1 MSREPTYS
9 ATKLIEAIRSQAQLT
24 EKELARSLDVSVK
37 ELRSQPDSEKIRQGL
52 DLWARA
58 IAILRRRYPV
68 KDLTL
73 AFHVRNTPIYELSW
87 KTVLELMLERKGQLL
102 VDHLRASIRVRGSDY
117 GGLHTAKPLPCGV
130 AETLRDLSFAISSH
144 VDDGLEPTEGELAE
158 WSDWISGA
166 APVYWRLESACEKVV
181 EGDTSPAALEEL
193 RTSLAY
199 AQGVREYTPGPQW

>member
-1 MSREPTYS
+1 MSQESTNS
-9 ATKLIEAIRSQAQLT
+9 TAKLIEAIRSQTQLT

-37 ELRSQPDSEKIRQGL
+37 ELRSRPDGEKIRQGL
-52 DLWARA
+52 DLWAKT

-68 KDLTL
+68 RDLTL

-87 KTVLELMLERKGQLL
+87 KTVLELMSEGKGQQL

-117 GGLHTAKPLPCGV
+117 GGLHTAKPQPCSV

-158 WSDWISGA
+158 WSHWISGA
-166 APVYWRLESACEKVV
+166 APVYWRLASACEKIVG
-181 EGDTSPAALEEL
+181 GDTSSAALEEL
-193 RTSLAY
+193 STSLAF
-199 AQGVREYTPGPQW
+199 AQGLSNYIPGPQW

>member
-1 MSREPTYS
+1 MSQESTNS
-9 ATKLIEAIRSQAQLT
+9 TAKLIEAIRSQAQLT

-37 ELRSQPDSEKIRQGL
+37 ELRSRPDGEKIRQGL
-52 DLWARA
+52 DLWAKT

-87 KTVLELMLERKGQLL
+87 KTVLELMSEGKGQQL

-117 GGLHTAKPLPCGV
+117 GGLHTAKPQPCGV

-158 WSDWISGA
+158 WSHWISGA
-166 APVYWRLESACEKVV
+166 APVYWRLESACEKIVD
-181 EGDTSPAALEEL
+181 GDTSSAALEEL
-193 RTSLAY
+193 RASLAF
-199 AQGVREYTPGPQW
+199 AQGLSNYIPGPQW

>member
-1 MSREPTYS
+1 MSQESTNS
-9 ATKLIEAIRSQAQLT
+9 TAKLIEAIRSQAQLT

-37 ELRSQPDSEKIRQGL
+37 ELRSRPDGEKIRQGL
-52 DLWARA
+52 DLWAKT

-87 KTVLELMLERKGQLL
+87 KTVLELMSEGKGQQL

-117 GGLHTAKPLPCGV
+117 GGLHTAKPQPCGV

-158 WSDWISGA
+158 WSHWISGA
-166 APVYWRLESACEKVV
+166 APVYWRLESACEKIVD
-181 EGDTSPAALEEL
+181 GDTSSPALEEL
-193 RTSLAY
+193 RASLAF
-199 AQGVREYTPGPQW
+199 AQGLSNYIPGPQW

>member
-1 MSREPTYS
+1 MSQEPTNS
-9 ATKLIEAIRSQAQLT
+9 TAKLIEAIRSQAQLT

-37 ELRSQPDSEKIRQGL
+37 ELRSHPDGEKIRQGL
-52 DLWARA
+52 DLWAKT

-87 KTVLELMLERKGQLL
+87 KTVLELMSEGKGQVL

-117 GGLHTAKPLPCGV
+117 GGLHAAKPQPCGV

-158 WSDWISGA
+158 WSHWISGA
-166 APVYWRLESACEKVV
+166 APVYWRLESACEKIVD
-181 EGDTSPAALEEL
+181 GDTSSAALEEL
-193 RTSLAY
+193 RTSLAF
-199 AQGVREYTPGPQW
+199 AQGLSNYIPGPQW

>member
-1 MSREPTYS
+1 MSQEPTNS
-9 ATKLIEAIRSQAQLT
+9 TAKLIEAIRSQAQLT
-24 EKELARSLDVSVK
+24 EKELAMSLDVSVK
-37 ELRSQPDSEKIRQGL
+37 ELRSDPDSEKIRQGL
-52 DLWARA
+52 DLWAKT

-87 KTVLELMLERKGQLL
+87 KTVLELMSEGKGQLL

-117 GGLHTAKPLPCGV
+117 GGLHTAKPQPCSV

-158 WSDWISGA
+158 WSHWISGA
-166 APVYWRLESACEKVV
+166 APVYWRLESACEKIV
-181 EGDTSPAALEEL
+181 EGDTSSAALEEL
-193 RTSLAY
+193 RKSLAF
-199 AQGVREYTPGPQW
+199 AQGLSEYIPGPQW

>member
-1 MSREPTYS
+1 MSQEPTNS
-9 ATKLIEAIRSQAQLT
+9 TAKLIEAIRSQAQLT

-37 ELRSQPDSEKIRQGL
+37 ELRSHPDGEKIRQGL
-52 DLWARA
+52 DLWAKT

-87 KTVLELMLERKGQLL
+87 KTVLELMSEGKGQVL

-117 GGLHTAKPLPCGV
+117 GGLHTAKPQPCGV

-144 VDDGLEPTEGELAE
+144 VHDGLEPTEGELAE
-158 WSDWISGA
+158 WSHWISGA
-166 APVYWRLESACEKVV
+166 APVYWRLESACEKIVD
-181 EGDTSPAALEEL
+181 GDTSSAALEEL
-193 RTSLAY
+193 RTSLAF
-199 AQGVREYTPGPQW
+199 AQGLSNYIPGPQW